1 MLLDTVIMV
10 LREVLEA
17 AFLLCVMLVFGRLLA
32 VPLRWVAMAL
42 TLALAGVL
50 LYAGGMEHIT
60 DALDGAGQ
68 EVVNASLQLA
78 VALLVIAILGLGVA
92 KHVSRQSGGRRT
104 GGRHS
109 GGRYFDGV
117 LGLFMAAAVGL
128 ALVRESA
135 EILIYVQAFSAL
147 EEYRLGVY
155 AGSAL
160 GAGIGASVGV
170 LAWSAL
176 RALRPAPAFRV
187 CLLLLAIIGAGMV
200 MQAALLLEQ
209 VDWLPAQQALWDSG
223 HLLSEQSVVGEL
235 LFAVLGYEATP
246 GPLQVALYLCCLGL
260 AGLAVWLGYRFGGKA
275 DDGQ

>member
-92 KHVSRQSGGRRT
+92 KHVSRQ
-104 GGRHS
+104 S